1 MLVLIYDELLFAS
14 LELALLLIGVNRK
27 LLINQ
32 VESSYFL

>member
-14 LELALLLIGVNRK
+14 FGLALLLIGVNRK